1 MALQIL
7 SATLGGI
14 DARLISVQI
23 DSQRGIHDF
32 SIVGLGDKAVQESID
47 RIDAAVRQ
55 SGFSAPSLQHKK
67 YIVNLAPADIKKEG
81 SGYDLPIAIA
91 YLIES
96 GQIPAKFSPTGLMIG
111 ELSLDGTLGHTNGV
125 LAATMLAES
134 NNIKEI
140 IVPLCNAQEA
150 SAVDGINVIGA
161 KTLKDVIYHLIG
173 TKIIPVTV
181 SSPTNKTTKI
191 GDSSFAH
198 IRGQHAAKRAMIVAA
213 AGGHNILMIG
223 TPGSG
228 KTLLA
233 RAIIDLL
240 PPLSRRESIEV
251 GKIHSAAGFLR
262 GPVHE
267 LPRPFCAPHHTASP
281 VAIIGGGTAIRPGQI
296 SLAHRGVLFLDEIP
310 EFPRNCLEALRQP
323 LEDGVVTVARASGA
337 ATLPA
342 KFMLIGAMNPCPC
355 GNFGDSNT
363 QCICTQHSITKYRKR
378 ISGPLLD
385 RIDIR
390 VYVGREDIKAPES
403 SDDIHGIC
411 ASIQKA
417 REIQVAR
424 LAPFGLITNSEISHK
439 TIDRLCKMEPSAQ
452 NLLDGATNKKRLSLR
467 SYHKIQKI
475 ARTIADLDGAD
486 RIGDKHIAEA
496 LALRAESN
504 DESVLAR

>member
-96 GQIPAKFSPTGLMIG
+96 GQIPSKFSPTGLMIG

-161 KTLKDVIYHLIG
+161 KTLKDVIGHLIG
-173 TKIIPVTV
+173 TKIIPVAV
-181 SSPTNKTTKI
+181 SSPTNKKIKI

-198 IRGQHAAKRAMIVAA
+198 IRGQQAAKRAMIVAA
-213 AGGHNILMIG
+213 AGGPQIFMIRDPR
-223 TPGSG
+223 TWKKQPSP
-228 KTLLA
+228 T
-233 RAIIDLL
+233 II
-240 PPLSRRESIEV
+240 
-251 GKIHSAAGFLR
+251 
-262 GPVHE
+262 
-267 LPRPFCAPHHTASP
+267 
-281 VAIIGGGTAIRPGQI
+281 
-296 SLAHRGVLFLDEIP
+296 
-310 EFPRNCLEALRQP
+310 
-323 LEDGVVTVARASGA
+323 
-337 ATLPA
+337 
-342 KFMLIGAMNPCPC
+342 
-355 GNFGDSNT
+355 
-363 QCICTQHSITKYRKR
+363 
-378 ISGPLLD
+378 
-385 RIDIR
+385 
-390 VYVGREDIKAPES
+390 
-403 SDDIHGIC
+403 
-411 ASIQKA
+411 
-417 REIQVAR
+417 
-424 LAPFGLITNSEISHK
+424 
-439 TIDRLCKMEPSAQ
+439 
-452 NLLDGATNKKRLSLR
+452 
-467 SYHKIQKI
+467 
-475 ARTIADLDGAD
+475 
-486 RIGDKHIAEA
+486 
-496 LALRAESN
+496 
-504 DESVLAR
+504 